1 VGEAIAK
8 LGALCVELQH
18 ETNPELW
25 SQSHTVSEHVTIM
38 GEDGWW
44 SFGVS
49 WTCQRSSRFGMRR
62 RSGVASKRAHGQIE
76 QRHHKIPDKLRLGM
90 LHALQYAN
98 TTPNNAILAVKEVM
112 KGGGA
117 SADNV
122 TLVDAI
128 LRYAGSRA

>member
-1 VGEAIAK
+1 MAG
-8 LGALCVELQH
+8 
-18 ETNPELW
+18 
-25 SQSHTVSEHVTIM
+25 
-38 GEDGWW
+38 
-44 SFGVS
+44 GVLEYHGRAS
-49 WTCQRSSRFGMRR
+49 VRAGFGMRR

-90 LHALQYAN
+90 IHALQYVN

-128 LRYAGSRA
+128 LRYAGSRAWGPRPEAVQDE